1 MKILFNGDISS
12 IINKLDSLGITV
24 TPYGENSFVLIFP
37 EKCKLKKN
45 VIPKDLEIPDGV
57 PYLEN
62 YSNNNDTSLSDFI
75 IKGSNILS
83 TGNFEPVEDENL
95 DYDYVCNS
103 QIRLYVEEYINV
115 VNYELSSQNDISEYY
130 YFLERM
136 LKSSDNVEKEKTM

>member
-1 MKILFNGDISS
+1 M
-12 IINKLDSLGITV
+12 
-24 TPYGENSFVLIFP
+24 
-37 EKCKLKKN
+37 
-45 VIPKDLEIPDGV
+45 

-136 LKSSDNVEKEKTM
+136 LKSSDNVEKEKIPPTFVGGIFL